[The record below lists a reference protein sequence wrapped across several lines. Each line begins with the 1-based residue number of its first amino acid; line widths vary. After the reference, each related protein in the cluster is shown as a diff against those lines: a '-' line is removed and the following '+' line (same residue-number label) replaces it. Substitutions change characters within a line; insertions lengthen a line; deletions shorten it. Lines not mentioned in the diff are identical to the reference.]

1 MSAPALITFKGVTI
15 AVAKSGPVYLA
26 YPLTPCCQASGKGSE
41 RGVVC
46 RSCYNEVS
54 AMYGDCAPLYDVP
67 GAWPTERIVGSWIDA
82 TDAEIDALV
91 AQIKAVAA

>member
-1 MSAPALITFKGVTI
+1 MTSPTIIQAPGLTV
-15 AVAKSGPVYLA
+15 AVAKSGTVWLA

-54 AMYGDCAPLYDVP
+54 AIYGDCAVVNEEP
-67 GAWPTERIVGSWIDA
+67 GDWPCERIIAAWADLDDEA
-82 TDAEIDALV
+82 LDALV
-91 AQIKAVAA
+91 AQIKAVAS